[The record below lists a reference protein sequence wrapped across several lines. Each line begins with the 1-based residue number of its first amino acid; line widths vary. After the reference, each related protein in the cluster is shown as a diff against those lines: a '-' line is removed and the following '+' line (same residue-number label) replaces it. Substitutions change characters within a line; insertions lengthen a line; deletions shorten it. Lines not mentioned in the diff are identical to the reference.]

1 MTPQQAS
8 RWLDTTH
15 AGDCRV
21 LLRRMHADG
30 VQVQTCITS
39 PPYFGLRSYLPDSH
53 PDKHR
58 EIGCGSTPEQY
69 VAQLVEVFQIVRRLL
84 ADDGTLWIVIGDSY
98 AANGASGLNTGWAER
113 SRRYAGG
120 GRRAALARN
129 RMRKSV
135 PAGLKAKDLI
145 GVPWMLAF
153 ALRRDGWYLRQEV
166 IWHKPNPMPESVAD
180 RCTRS
185 HESVFLLSKQARYY
199 FDVQA
204 IAEPVAPSTVL
215 RLSQPR
221 LAQQSGSARVQGKTN
236 GNMRA
241 VGRLDMRRRRS
252 VWTIATR
259 ANRGLHNAT
268 YPAALIGPCILA
280 GSRPGDVVLD
290 PFMGSGTTG
299 TTALQLRRHFVGC
312 ELVRSY
318 IDPPHLR

>member
-1 MTPQQAS
+1 MQWAS
-8 RWLDTTH
+8 RWLDATH

-21 LLRRMHADG
+21 LLRGMLTDG
-30 VQVQTCITS
+30 VQVQTCVTS
-39 PPYFGLRSYLPDSH
+39 PPYFGLRSYLSDSH

-58 EIGCGSTPEQY
+58 EIGCCSTPEQY
-69 VAQLVEVFQIVRRLL
+69 VAQLVEVFQIVRGLL

-98 AANGASGLNTGWAER
+98 ASNGASGLNTGWAER

-129 RMRKSV
+129 RVKKSV
-135 PAGLKAKDLI
+135 PTGMKAKDLI

-166 IWHKPNPMPESVAD
+166 IWHKPNPMPESVVD
-180 RCTRS
+180 RCTRA
-185 HESVFLLSKQARYY
+185 HESVFLLSKRARYY
-199 FDVQA
+199 FDVRA
-204 IAEPVAPSTVL
+204 IEEPVAPSTAL

-221 LAQQSGSARVQGKTN
+221 LAQQSGSARVPGKAN
-236 GNMRA
+236 GNMKA
-241 VGRLDMRRRRS
+241 VGHLDTRRRRS
-252 VWTIATR
+252 VWTIATS
-259 ANRGLHNAT
+259 ANRGPHNAT

-280 GSRPGDVVLD
+280 SSRPGDVVLD

-299 TTALQLRRHFVGC
+299 TTALQLRRHFIGC

-318 IDPPHLR
+318 IEPPHPR